1 MEWWRKCFQVTDKR
15 GVLVMMEDLSQT
27 LSICHILP
35 SSSNDIHVRYSLV
48 SWFGQ
53 RRLFKH
59 GVDSQYNRNG
69 KAPLH
74 NEHLFSS
81 FQPKHRVSQC
91 CSKTYI
97 EQPIST
103 ILTVNVCLHVQ
114 WTKLAR
120 QFMLTYQ
127 QRHMTTCEDV
137 SPNQTQHDPWDD
149 FDSSGCTPRRAVQY
163 SFGWQ
168 EWIQC
173 VYIAKAILYTRWCQ
187 CNTFNTAAW
196 MIFYIKRGWRHRAII
211 NSGAFDSVVSKG
223 APTLVL

>member
-15 GVLVMMEDLSQT
+15 GVLVMMEELSQT

-59 GVDSQYNRNG
+59 DVDSQYNLNG
-69 KAPLH
+69 KYRCIM
-74 NEHLFSS
+74 NIS
-81 FQPKHRVSQC
+81 FHPSNPNTVLANAAARE
-91 CSKTYI
+91 TYI

-114 WTKLAR
+114 WPKLAR
-120 QFMLTYQ
+120 QYILIYQ
-127 QRHMTTCEDV
+127 WRHMTTCKDA
-137 SPNQTQHDPWDD
+137 SLNQIHHDPLDD
-149 FDSSGCTPRRAVQY
+149 FDSSGCPPRRAVQY

-211 NSGAFDSVVSKG
+211 NSGAFDQSFQKEHQH
-223 APTLVL
+223 